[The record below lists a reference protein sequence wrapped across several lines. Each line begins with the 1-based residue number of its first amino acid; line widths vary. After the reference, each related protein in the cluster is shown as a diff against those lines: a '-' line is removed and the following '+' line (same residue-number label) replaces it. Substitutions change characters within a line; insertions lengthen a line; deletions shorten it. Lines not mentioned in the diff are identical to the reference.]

1 MIAVVLAGLI
11 QAAEVECVGGFT
23 TLADRTATVVESQN
37 GDLRLQVRD
46 VAPDEWWTVT
56 VSMEGATRADRARV
70 WVRRSKQQSG
80 LTGPRLYARV
90 LEEPLVVVQGRGP
103 VDSVPLQLRLTG
115 MEIDQLALWVSR
127 LEWSIGS
134 QEPAWA
140 TTLPAPKEA
149 EPSPATTASAGPQ
162 PGPQLD

>member
-37 GDLRLQVRD
+37 GDLRLLVRD

-103 VDSVPLQLRLTG
+103 VDAVPLQLRLTG
-115 MEIDQLALWVSR
+115 MEIEQLALWVSR

-134 QEPAWA
+134 QRPAWA
-140 TTLPAPKEA
+140 PTIPESKAG
-149 EPSPATTASAGPQ
+149 PSPATTAAAR
-162 PGPQLD
+162 PGQAPQLD